1 MTGASRSTI
10 WLAAAALF
18 LAVEAVLIVFVD
30 KPLSL
35 WLRDLDAHDR
45 AIIDVFRGYTNYAKA
60 DWYLWPSGIA
70 GLACVA
76 LRRRKG
82 FDAAWRKLAFFF
94 TAVAGA
100 GLLTALLKCLIG
112 RARPVQLQEFGIY
125 GFAPWNWV
133 ESRWHSLP
141 SGEATTSFAV
151 AVALIV
157 LFPRWRI
164 AFYLFALAMAG
175 SRVMVNAH
183 YLSDIVAGAVVGSLT
198 AIAVSDLFARKGWLF
213 AGGVGGN

>member
-1 MTGASRSTI
+1 MEGASRSTI
-10 WLAAAALF
+10 WLVAATLF
-18 LAVEAVLIVFVD
+18 LAVEAVLIVVVD

-35 WLRDLDAHDR
+35 WLHEIDAHER
-45 AIIDVFRGYTNYAKA
+45 AVIDVFRFYTAYAKA

-70 GLACVA
+70 GLVCFA

-82 FDAAWRKLAFFF
+82 LDAAWRKFAFFF

-133 ESRWHSLP
+133 EARWHSFP

-164 AFYLFALAMAG
+164 AFWVFAVAMAG
-175 SRVMVNAH
+175 ARVMVNAH

-198 AIAVSDLFARKGWLF
+198 AIAVRDLFARKGWLF
-213 AGGVGGN
+213 SGGAGGN